1 MASVNKVILLGRTGK
16 EPEMRYTGAGKAVA
30 NFSIA
35 TQEGYGENKSTA
47 WHNIVAFEKT
57 ADVVGQYLH
66 KGDMVFIEGRITY
79 RTWDDKE
86 GNKRYATD
94 IVADRIQLLAGKKS
108 DDGDD
113 RLPDRQPTRRE
124 EPVQQR
130 NTRNADK
137 PTFPNDDDLPF

>member
-35 TQEGYGENKSTA
+35 TQEGYGENKSTV

-94 IVADRIQLLAGKKS
+94 IVADRIQLLTGKKP
-108 DDGDD
+108 DEGGGE
-113 RLPDRQPTRRE
+113 RVPDRQPTRRE

-130 NTRNADK
+130 NTNNK
-137 PTFPNDDDLPF
+137 VPTFADDDMPF